1 MKRAHTT
8 GILVWVLLASAA
20 FADRKVEDYSKTI
33 EMFKDSP
40 TVAPFF
46 ESAFG
51 YAAFPTIGKGGFGIG
66 GAHGKGQ
73 VYRHGKVTGFTSLT
87 DVSIGFQFGGQAY
100 SQIVFFEDESA
111 YKNFTSG
118 NFEFD
123 AQASAIAVTAS
134 AQAKAGTE
142 GAAASAGAGD
152 AGSHATTG
160 YRKGLA
166 VFVIGKGGLMY
177 EAAISGQ
184 KYGFETLAEPDPDT
198 QKTTTKSESKSEQQ
212 DDEKP

>member
-1 MKRAHTT
+1 MKRALLM
-8 GILVWVLLASAA
+8 GLAGALILSGTALAE
-20 FADRKVEDYSKTI
+20 REVEDYSKTVDK
-33 EMFKDSP
+33 FKGNP

-46 ESAFG
+46 ESAYG

-73 VYRHGKVTGFTSLT
+73 VYRGGKVTGFTSLT

-142 GAAASAGAGD
+142 GATASAGAG
-152 AGSHATTG
+152 GSGEHSTTG

-166 VFVIGKGGLMY
+166 VFVMGKAGLMY
-177 EAAISGQ
+177 EATIGGQ
-184 KYGFETLAEPDPDT
+184 KYGFTPLAEGK
-198 QKTTTKSESKSEQQ
+198 KTDEKSKS
-212 DDEKP
+212 DDNKDEK

>member
-1 MKRAHTT
+1 MKRMQSMVT
-8 GILVWVLLASAA
+8 VLLVLVAGTAS
-20 FADRKVEDYSKTI
+20 ADRKVEDYSKTI
-33 EMFKDSP
+33 DKFKGNP
-40 TVAPFF
+40 TVKPFF
-46 ESAFG
+46 ESAYG

-73 VYRHGKVTGFTSLT
+73 VYRGGVVVGFTSLT

-123 AQASAIAVTAS
+123 AQASAVAVTAS
-134 AQAKAGTE
+134 AQAKVGSE
-142 GAAASAGAGD
+142 GASASAGAG
-152 AGSHATTG
+152 GSGSQKTAG

-166 VFVIGKGGLMY
+166 VFVMGKGGLMY

-184 KYGFETLAEPDPDT
+184 KYGFDPLE
-198 QKTTTKSESKSEQQ
+198 KKESK
-212 DDEKP
+212 DKDEKKDK